1 MGRYQNSYL
10 IGLEDDAWSMDRE
23 EWIEKHGISH
33 VDIYDK
39 IEKEKNSEFDFV
51 AMEQAFYRFLRGER
65 NGG

>member
-51 AMEQAFYRFLRGER
+51 ANELYSILFMALPPG
-65 NGG
+65 

>member
-1 MGRYQNSYL
+1 
-10 IGLEDDAWSMDRE
+10 LEDDAWSMDRE

-51 AMEQAFYRFLRGER
+51 AMEQAFYRFLNGER